1 MVLLAMPMTSSSLSN
16 LNSGATG
23 PKVSSTAKR
32 IDCVTSRTTV
42 GWKKLPPSACGSPP
56 AMTLAPCA
64 VASAMCS
71 CTLATAAVSISGP
84 WVTPCSKPSPT
95 FMALTFSTR
104 RLATSS

>member
-1 MVLLAMPMTSSSLSN
+1 
-16 LNSGATG
+16 
-23 PKVSSTAKR
+23 
-32 IDCVTSRTTV
+32 
-42 GWKKLPPSACGSPP
+42 
-56 AMTLAPCA
+56 MTLAPCA